1 MWLPRVVAAVASST
15 RPVVIVGGEP
25 VGAPFVI
32 DALREH
38 ARAAWFEVGGSIR
51 DDVVAQGNSLARAV
65 NAVMPGQLLMT
76 ALPYSS
82 HLSAMK
88 RHKDAIQPLWLVA
101 TLTVDAQPLIEGLL
115 DLHQHGYRVALD
127 IRSKQPLPKR
137 VLASCALFGPE
148 ELHLPLDEA
157 RQVAPR
163 GLEPRDVERLWRATE
178 GRFGDFTREV
188 LRAAGLPRTLVP
200 SAQSALVDERD
211 APAVEPVQAIH
222 ALSREG
228 ELASALELAVLR
240 APHLVEGLLHQAGPR
255 YQEEGL
261 LSRLHLLLS
270 ALEEPYS
277 LGERVLEWR
286 LVAGFHAGDT
296 AEALSDV
303 DAHLETHIAPDLR
316 ARRAGTMDRAAG
328 FVLAQQALEAKRSPL
343 TVWQYG
349 RLHPNHE
356 ASVEHL
362 REAVQL
368 ADDQGTRYEVARNA
382 DTLAAKLCH
391 VGQFAGAASWAR
403 WALDVFD
410 GERLH
415 DGPRRLLILNNL
427 AVARILSGDLVGLKR
442 SLEEALTLVEGHLP
456 GLATMFRSTVAQLEL
471 AEGRPEVALQAVAT
485 SYNASPRR
493 HRARFGYQYV
503 RVLLELGRT
512 SEARQL
518 AADVSEVSRG
528 GAPHEQS
535 LAALARGMVGAVT
548 GDGKAAWDLTEA
560 MIDPLLNAEQ
570 RLPAALYY
578 LLASDGAAHNVP
590 SDLAQVLGTLHPV
603 ALHVLSGPAAAFEG
617 VWPTLTVTTPVS
629 TLDLA
634 FLGRTACRYQ
644 GVPVTLAPRLAEVTL
659 ALALHPQGISRDELN
674 DFLTPEGREP
684 YSSGGIRGMMTRLR
698 GILPVSDAPYRITVP
713 YQADVLTL
721 RNLLAGGKVREA
733 TALLRGPL
741 LPLSEAPG
749 VVEQRWALEE
759 QLRQAALLNGDPEV
773 LYDLAERLGDDLEF
787 WEATADA
794 LGAGDPRLA
803 LARARVRRLEEAY
816 GLAQTR
822 AVN

>member
-1 MWLPRVVAAVASST
+1 MWLPRMVAAVASST
-15 RPVVIVGGEP
+15 RPVAIVGGEP

-32 DALREH
+32 DALREQ
-38 ARAAWFEVGGSIR
+38 ARVAWFEVGGSIR
-51 DDVVAQGNSLARAV
+51 DDVVAQGNTLARAV
-65 NAVMPGQLLMT
+65 NAVMPGQLLTT

-82 HLSAMK
+82 HLSAMR

-101 TLTVDAQPLIEGLL
+101 TLTVDSQPLVEELL
-115 DLHQHGYRVALD
+115 DLHEHGYRVMLD
-127 IRSKQPLPKR
+127 IRGEPPVAEGALGR
-137 VLASCALFGPE
+137 CALFGPE

-163 GLEPRDVERLWRATE
+163 MLPSREVERLWRATD

-188 LRAAGLPRTLVP
+188 LRAAGLPRALIP
-200 SAQSALVDERD
+200 SAHGSLVDERD
-211 APAVEPVQAIH
+211 ALAVEPAQAVH
-222 ALSREG
+222 ALRREG
-228 ELASALELAVLR
+228 ELVAALELAVLK
-240 APHLVEGLLHQAGPR
+240 APQLVDELLRQAGPR
-255 YQEEGL
+255 YQEDGL
-261 LSRLHLLLS
+261 LTRLHLLLS
-270 ALEEPYS
+270 ALDEPYS
-277 LGERVLEWR
+277 LSERVLEWR
-286 LVAGFHAGDT
+286 LVAAFHAGET
-296 AEALSDV
+296 AEVVSDV
-303 DAHLETHIAPDLR
+303 DAHLETHTAPDLR
-316 ARRAGTMDRAAG
+316 ARRAGTMQRTAG
-328 FVLAQQALEAKRSPL
+328 FVLAQQAVEAKRSPL

-356 ASVEHL
+356 ASVELL

-382 DTLAAKLCH
+382 DTLAAKLYQ

-410 GERLH
+410 GEQLH

-427 AVARILSGDLVGLKR
+427 AAARILSGDLVGLRR
-442 SLEEALTLVEGHLP
+442 SLEDALALVEGNLP
-456 GLATMFRSTVAQLEL
+456 GLATMFRGTVAMLEL
-471 AEGRPEVALQAVAT
+471 AEGRPQEALRAIAAT
-485 SYNASPRR
+485 YDASPRR

-503 RVLLELGRT
+503 RVLLELGRLD
-512 SEARQL
+512 EARQI

-528 GAPHEQS
+528 GPPHEPS
-535 LAALARGMVGAVT
+535 LAALARGMVGAI
-548 GDGKAAWDLTEA
+548 DGAERAVWDLTEA
-560 MIDPLLNAEQ
+560 MIDPLLTAEQ

-578 LLASDGAAHNVP
+578 LAVSGGAAHNVP
-590 SDLAQVLGTLHPV
+590 ADLAQVLGTLHPV
-603 ALHVLSGPAAAFEG
+603 ALHVLSGPAASFAE
-617 VWPTLTVTTPVS
+617 VWPTLATTAPAS
-629 TLDLA
+629 ALELS

-659 ALALHPQGISRDELN
+659 ALALRPDGISRDELN

-713 YQADVLTL
+713 YQVDVLTL
-721 RNLLAGGKVREA
+721 RKLLGAGKVREA
-733 TALLRGPL
+733 AALLRGQL
-741 LPLSEAPG
+741 LPFSEAPG

-759 QLRQAALLNGDPEV
+759 QLRQAALMNGDPEV

-794 LGAGDPRLA
+794 LGSGDPRLA

-816 GLAQTR
+816 GLSQGR